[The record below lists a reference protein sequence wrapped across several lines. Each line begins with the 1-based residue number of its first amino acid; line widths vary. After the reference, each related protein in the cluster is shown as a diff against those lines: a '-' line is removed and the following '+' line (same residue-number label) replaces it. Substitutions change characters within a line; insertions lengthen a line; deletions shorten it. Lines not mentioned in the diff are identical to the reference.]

1 MTAAA
6 CSHYETGKNEL
17 TMMKKI
23 MLLTALSVFLLVLP
37 GCWNKREL
45 DQSGFVMA
53 IAIDLGKKRQIE
65 LTTQMY
71 RPVAGQKGGGGGGGT
86 ASETANLLIKTEDDS
101 VFEAIRDIPIH
112 LGRKANWSHARIILI
127 GEKLARSTDV
137 GKLIDFFYRDHE
149 PRHTISIMIAKG
161 RADKILEVQPA
172 IEQTIGQQLLLTKQ
186 VAYKNAAKSLD
197 TTLLKFALQ
206 MNSPNS
212 DSAVTY
218 VYKDKKEKDELNAAG
233 LALLKKG
240 KMIGVLPSK
249 KVEGLVMLRN
259 EYKSGIIELPCPGK
273 KLETESFEVLNLSTK
288 VKSKLVGD
296 KARVMVKTSAEGV
309 IGELKCTE
317 IKTRKDEEAFAR
329 KLEEQIK
336 KEMMSSIRVLQSKKT
351 DIIGIGN
358 MIASRHPKQWKTMKE
373 TWDSQFAELP
383 FDIQVEA
390 RLLTTGTTIG
400 KPSVAGES
408 K

>member
-1 MTAAA
+1 MMKRMMLLLA
-6 CSHYETGKNEL
+6 CSA
-17 TMMKKI
+17 
-23 MLLTALSVFLLVLP
+23 LLLFLP

-45 DQSGFVMA
+45 DQYGFAMA
-53 IAIDLGKKRQIE
+53 IAIDQGKGRQIE

-101 VFEAIRDIPIH
+101 IFEAIRDIPIH
-112 LGRKANWSHARIILI
+112 LGRKASWSHMRIIVV
-127 GEKLARSTDV
+127 GEKLARSTDI

-161 RADKILEVQPA
+161 RADKILEVKPA

-186 VAYKNAAKSLD
+186 VAFKNAAKSLD
-197 TTLLKFALQ
+197 TTLLKLALQ

-212 DSAVTY
+212 DAAITY

-259 EYKSGIIELPCPGK
+259 EYKSGIIEVPCPGK
-273 KLETESFEVLNLSTK
+273 QLETESFEVLNLSTK
-288 VKSKLVGD
+288 MKPKLTGD
-296 KARVMVKTSAEGV
+296 KARVTVKTSVEGA

-317 IKTRKDEEAFAR
+317 IKSRKDEEAFIR
-329 KLEEQIK
+329 KLDEQIK
-336 KEMMSSIRVLQSKKT
+336 KEMTTTIRILQSKKM
-351 DIIGIGN
+351 DIIDIGN
-358 MIASRHPKQWKTMKE
+358 MISKSNPNKWKTMKE
-373 TWDSQFAELP
+373 TWDNQFAELP
-383 FDIQVEA
+383 FDIQVET

-400 KPSVAGES
+400 KPSVSAEN

>member
-1 MTAAA
+1 MRKPRKFINSYVA
-6 CSHYETGKNEL
+6 
-17 TMMKKI
+17 KK
-23 MLLTALSVFLLVLP
+23 SFVFTILCAYLIILP

-53 IAIDLGKKRQIE
+53 IAIDQGKNKQLK

-71 RPVAGQKGGGGGGGT
+71 RPVAGKKGGGGGTGS
-86 ASETANLLIKTEDDS
+86 ANETANLLIKTEDDS

-112 LGRKANWSHARIILI
+112 LGRKASWSHMRIILI
-127 GEKLARSTDV
+127 GEKLAKSTDV

-161 RADKILEVQPA
+161 QAAKILEVKPA

-206 MNSPNS
+206 MNAPDS
-212 DSAVTY
+212 DAAITY
-218 VYKDKKEKDELNAAG
+218 VYKNKGDKNELNAAG

-240 KMIGVLPSK
+240 KMVGILPSK

-259 EYKSGIIELPCPGK
+259 EFRSGIIEIPCPGK
-273 KLETESFEVLNLSTK
+273 ALETESFEVLGLRTRMK
-288 VKSKLVGD
+288 PQLAGDKVHVLVKSFV
-296 KARVMVKTSAEGV
+296 EGA

-317 IKTRKDEEAFAR
+317 IKTRKDEETFIR
-329 KLEEQIK
+329 KVEEQIK
-336 KEMMSSIRVLQSKKT
+336 KQMLSTIRVLQANKT
-351 DIIGIGN
+351 DITDIGN
-358 MIASRHPKQWKTMKE
+358 LIARWHPKQWNKMKE
-373 TWDSQFAELP
+373 NWDSQFAEIP
-383 FDIQVEA
+383 FDIQVKLK
-390 RLLTTGTTIG
+390 LLTTGTTIG
-400 KPSVAGES
+400 QPAVSGEN